1 MSVVTG
7 STSGADAWG
16 VDRVPPGS
24 WEHPRRFERTFVQN
38 GGAPLRGGRR
48 SASARDIGTA
58 QRRLD
63 RIVAPITPVVE
74 VTR

>member
-7 STSGADAWG
+7 STSGAYAWG
-16 VDRVPPGS
+16 VDLVPPGS

-58 QRRLD
+58 QRLD
-63 RIVAPITPVVE
+63 RIVAPTTPVVE